1 MVQPTNTFDTFE
13 TVGNREDLTNI
24 IYDISP
30 TETPFMNTVGRTEVS
45 NTLHEW
51 QTDALA
57 AASTANR
64 RIQGD
69 NKSGAALTATTRAQ
83 NRTQISD
90 KTVVVS
96 NTARAMNPAGRTEEL
111 SYQVVKGGQEVKR
124 DMEKII
130 TGNQAIVT
138 GNSTLAAALRS
149 VEAWYTSNTSRGT
162 SGSNGSTTAAA
173 TDGDQRAITENLLK
187 TVLQQ
192 IFTNGGEPDMIM
204 AGPINKQKISAFAG
218 NNTRMID
225 GEDKRLVTA
234 IDIYVSDFGTLKV
247 VPNRF
252 QRERTVHILQ
262 TDMWATGFLRPFAQ
276 TELAKTGDSEQRLVN
291 AEYTLEARNQAAS
304 GVIADL
310 STS

>member
-1 MVQPTNTFDTFE
+1 MTQPTNTFDTFE
-13 TVGNREDLTNI
+13 TVGNREDLTNM

-30 TETPFMNTVGRTEVS
+30 TATPFMSSVGRTPVS

-51 QTDALA
+51 QTDSLA

-69 NKSGAALTATTRAQ
+69 DKSGAALTATTRAQ

-90 KTVVVS
+90 KTVVVTD
-96 NTARAMNPAGRTEEL
+96 TAVAMNPAGRENEL
-111 SYQVVKGGQEVKR
+111 AYQVMKGANEVKR

-138 GNSTLAAALRS
+138 GNSTLASALRS
-149 VEAWYTSNTSRGT
+149 LESWYTSNTSRGT
-162 SGSNGSTTAAA
+162 SGANGSTTAAA
-173 TDGDQRAITENLLK
+173 TDGDQRDIDESLLK
-187 TVLQQ
+187 DVLQQ
-192 IFTNGGEPDMIM
+192 IASAGGEPDMIM
-204 AGPINKQKISAFAG
+204 CGTVNKQKISAFAG

-225 GEDKRLVTA
+225 GADKSLVTA
-234 IDIYVSDFGTLKV
+234 IDVYVSDFGTLKV
-247 VPNRF
+247 TFNRF
-252 QRERTVHILQ
+252 QRERTVHVLQ
-262 TDMWATGFLRPFAQ
+262 SDMWGVGFLRPFYEK
-276 TELAKTGDSEQRLVN
+276 ELSKTGDAEKRLVG

>member
-1 MVQPTNTFDTFE
+1 MAQPTNTFDTFE

-30 TETPFMNTVGRTEVS
+30 TQTPFMSGIGRTEVS

-51 QTDALA
+51 QTDTLA
-57 AASTANR
+57 SASTANR

-69 NKSGAALTATTRAQ
+69 DKSGAALTATTRAV

-90 KTVVVS
+90 KTVVVTG
-96 NTARAMNPAGRTEEL
+96 TAQAMDPAGRQDEL
-111 SYQVVKGGQEVKR
+111 SYQVIKGGAEVKR

-138 GNSTLAAALRS
+138 GNSTLASAVRS
-149 VEAWYTSNTSRGT
+149 LESWYTSNTSRGT

-173 TDGDQRAITENLLK
+173 TDGDQRDISEDLLK
-187 TVLQQ
+187 DVLQQ
-192 IFTNGGEPDMIM
+192 IFNNGGEPDMIM
-204 AGPINKQKISAFAG
+204 AGAINKQKISAFAG

-234 IDIYVSDFGTLKV
+234 IDVYVSDFGTLRV
-247 VPNRF
+247 MPNRF
-252 QRERTVHILQ
+252 QRERTVHVLQ
-262 TDMWATGFLRPFAQ
+262 MDMWANGFLRPFFEE
-276 TELAKTGDSEQRLVN
+276 ELAKTGDSDKRLVG